1 MTMRTVIKFK
11 VWGVML
17 AVAMAWLFGTL
28 VPLASDIVQRFTD
41 VLGQTLRVL
50 LPGIASAEYS
60 VAATFLGP
68 LAPVPGSSGEML
80 LRMSLIFAPLAG
92 AVLLVRML
100 AFPSGHRD
108 PEQPQLWICLACR
121 AGNHPRCRGA
131 VLFLSRTGEGPQPCH
146 CEECAQHR

>member
-1 MTMRTVIKFK
+1 MRTVIKFK

-17 AVAMAWLFGTL
+17 AVAIAWVFGTF
-28 VPLASDIVQRFTD
+28 VPLANEIVERFAD
-41 VLGQTLRVL
+41 VLGKMLRVV
-50 LPGIASAEYS
+50 LPGMASAEYD

-68 LAPVPGSSGEML
+68 LAPDPGSSGAML
-80 LRMSLIFAPLAG
+80 LRMGLIFAPLAG
-92 AVLLVRML
+92 AVLVIRRL

-146 CEECAQHR
+146 CGECAQNR